1 MGIVH
6 IKHVGLKPVMHDIY
20 YGTNLIWVGD
30 EVHPVSS
37 AVAPKLLQ
45 HPDVWAAVDPLA
57 AVMALAEPPAGT
69 LASAATAATAATE
82 PTAAGT
88 APPPNPS
95 TDGLAARFS
104 RIEGAPASLMDNDA
118 GIEIQLGEL
127 DDAELKLWARTSHVK
142 ADFKLKGPALL
153 ESVLM
158 MATKPLE

>member
-1 MGIVH
+1 MNLIH
-6 IKHVGLKPVMHDIY
+6 IKHVGPKPVMHDIY

-30 EVHPVSS
+30 EVHPVPS

-57 AVMALAEPPAGT
+57 AVLALETPPEKT
-69 LASAATAATAATE
+69 LASATTAATE
-82 PTAAGT
+82 ST
-88 APPPNPS
+88 APPPPPPLNPS

-104 RIEGAPASLMDNDA
+104 RIEGAPTSLMDNDG
-118 GIEIQLGEL
+118 GIEINLGEL
-127 DDAELKLWARTSHVK
+127 DEAELKLWARTSHVK
-142 ADFKLKGPALL
+142 ADFKLKGQALL